1 MKNKELRDMTL
12 TYAYEGSKVAGV
24 YNMITFVHTGFS
36 HPYANVIKKHFLT
49 FDYIPKYMSN
59 SIDERTGS
67 IKPPKK
73 KSSKQSLE
81 DSADFSNIHWNLHSY
96 VEESKNDNKEILLD
110 YKEFLLNLKKFHN
123 IVPGNMRKRPMYKF
137 LCFILNPRHQNTTIL
152 SHYGSKF
159 DMIILC
165 ELLLSMQFTPLII
178 PQGHGILQMIVK
190 EFNITFTDTFKFF
203 AQKLET
209 LPHRFQIEETKGFF
223 SHVENKPENWGI
235 LRREPF
241 ALETYISGRDSEK
254 VKKEKEKWHSEF
266 KKTEPW
272 FDLNDQCVRY
282 CERDVILLLK
292 SSLKFIVQSFG
303 FGQEMI
309 SRFGQSLAYREGHSM
324 THFHPFHKF
333 PTLGSYSLSIFFHY
347 T

>member
-1 MKNKELRDMTL
+1 
-12 TYAYEGSKVAGV
+12 
-24 YNMITFVHTGFS
+24 
-36 HPYANVIKKHFLT
+36 
-49 FDYIPKYMSN
+49 
-59 SIDERTGS
+59 
-67 IKPPKK
+67 
-73 KSSKQSLE
+73 
-81 DSADFSNIHWNLHSY
+81 
-96 VEESKNDNKEILLD
+96 
-110 YKEFLLNLKKFHN
+110 
-123 IVPGNMRKRPMYKF
+123 
-137 LCFILNPRHQNTTIL
+137 
-152 SHYGSKF
+152 
-159 DMIILC
+159 
-165 ELLLSMQFTPLII
+165 MQFTPLII

-209 LPHRFQIEETKGFF
+209 LPHRFQIKETKGFF
-223 SHVENKPENWGI
+223 SQVENKPENWGI